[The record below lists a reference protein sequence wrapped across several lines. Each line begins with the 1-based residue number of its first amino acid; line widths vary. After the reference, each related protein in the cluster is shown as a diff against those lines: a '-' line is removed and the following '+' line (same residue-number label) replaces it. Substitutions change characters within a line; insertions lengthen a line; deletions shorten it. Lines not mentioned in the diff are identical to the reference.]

1 MNCVVKLTG
10 EDERLTEID
19 EELTG
24 ENVKDEEYYSYS
36 DTSDDKNKNIR
47 YTVDERGDLY
57 DTSDNDECDD
67 DSNSDVEISLERKK
81 KIFYKKM
88 SYRQVERKID
98 DNYFDKHHKYSNS
111 LDILASYLKGHKII
125 YMEAKT
131 YSELRLN
138 RLMMP
143 AILLSTIA
151 TILASIVK
159 DLAWGS
165 MLISGINGLIA
176 FLLAVVNYLKL
187 DARAESYKISAHQYD
202 KLQTTVEF
210 TSGSILL
217 LPDEY
222 DKINKTI
229 EEKLIETLDLVES
242 KISDIKDTNQ
252 FIVPR
257 RIRMMY
263 PIIYNTNIF
272 SIIKKIEDKKKR
284 SITSLKNIKNEIR
297 YYNKIHEVNGQ
308 LEPDQKKRL
317 VSMFNM
323 KREHLKEILV
333 LKSAFSVVDQMFLQE
348 MENAEKINK
357 HGFLNYFCRG
367 ATLNLKNPD
376 KINQFISNMMDPFKD
391 PPDIAITVNKS
402 RNSHRSYFIHGK

>member
-1 MNCVVKLTG
+1 MNGVVKLTG
-10 EDERLTEID
+10 EDEGLTV
-19 EELTG
+19 
-24 ENVKDEEYYSYS
+24 NDEEYHSYS
-36 DTSDDKNKNIR
+36 DTSDDKNENIR
-47 YTVDERGDLY
+47 YTVGEGSDLE

-67 DSNSDVEISLERKK
+67 DDSNSDVEMSSEHPK
-81 KIFYKKM
+81 KIIYKKM
-88 SYRQVERKID
+88 SYKQVERKID

-125 YMEAKT
+125 YMESKT
-131 YSELRLN
+131 YSESRLN

-151 TILASIVK
+151 TVLASIVK
-159 DLAWGS
+159 EFVWGA

-229 EEKLIETLDLVES
+229 EERLIDTLDLVES

-297 YYNKIHEVNGQ
+297 YYNKLQEVNGI
-308 LEPDQKKRL
+308 LEPDQKRRL

-357 HGFLNYFCRG
+357 HGCLNYFCRG
-367 ATLNLKNPD
+367 ATLNLKNPE
-376 KINQFISNMMDPFKD
+376 KINQFVSNMMDNGERSWLDFRI
-391 PPDIAITVNKS
+391 PDYPDWTLIKKNIND
-402 RNSHRSYFIHGK
+402 NLDSYI

>member
-1 MNCVVKLTG
+1 MNNIVELNGK
-10 EDERLTEID
+10 
-19 EELTG
+19 ELTG
-24 ENVKDEEYYSYS
+24 KGLTGKELNGKELTGKELTGKELTGKELDEKEISETDDKEEYHSYS
-36 DTSDDKNKNIR
+36 DTSDDKKKDVR
-47 YTVDERGDLY
+47 YTFGDGSDLE
-57 DTSDNDECDD
+57 DTSDNEYSG
-67 DSNSDVEISLERKK
+67 DSAGSEEEDHHPTPKACSRRISYK
-81 KIFYKKM
+81 KINYK
-88 SYRQVERKID
+88 QVENSID
-98 DNYFDKHHKYSNS
+98 SNYFDKHHKYSNA

-131 YSELRLN
+131 YSESRLN

-151 TILASIVK
+151 TVLASILK
-159 DLAWGS
+159 DYSWGAMVLS
-165 MLISGINGLIA
+165 SINGIIA

-210 TSGSILL
+210 TSGSVLL
-217 LPDEY
+217 LPDKYENV
-222 DKINKTI
+222 DKTI
-229 EEKLIETLDLVES
+229 EDKLIETLNLVES

-297 YYNKIHEVNGQ
+297 YYNKLQEVNGR
-308 LEPDQKKRL
+308 LDDEKKKRL

-323 KREHLKEILV
+323 KREHLKEIFI

-357 HGFLNYFCRG
+357 HGF
-367 ATLNLKNPD
+367 
-376 KINQFISNMMDPFKD
+376 
-391 PPDIAITVNKS
+391 
-402 RNSHRSYFIHGK
+402 